1 MNNVCVLDNGGDI
14 LWECQVR
21 CTQEGLSALFDS
33 MAPARVAIEASTH
46 SPWVSRLLSE
56 LGHEVLVGNPRK
68 LRMIYR
74 NARKCDAHDAQ
85 MLARICRMDP
95 ALLCPIQHRG
105 RQAQVD
111 MTVLKSRNAL
121 VETRTRLVNHV
132 RSLVKSVGERLPSC
146 QAEAFHRKMGAFIP
160 EDLKSALL
168 PMLEILKKVTEK
180 ILAYDKAIAE
190 LSVQRYPECE
200 VLQSIQGIGPITSL
214 AYVLTIEDPT
224 RFEKSRDVGAYLGL
238 VPRLDQ
244 SGNMDPQLRITKTGC
259 AYLRRLL
266 VSAAQYILGPFAQDS
281 KLRKWG
287 LELCAR
293 GGKNGKKRAVVA
305 VARKLCVLMHRLWMD
320 GTFWEPFPEQCKEGV
335 T

>member
-1 MNNVCVLDNGGDI
+1 M
-14 LWECQVR
+14 
-21 CTQEGLSALFDS
+21 FDS

-320 GTFWEPFPEQCKEGV
+320 GTFWEPFPEQCQEGV